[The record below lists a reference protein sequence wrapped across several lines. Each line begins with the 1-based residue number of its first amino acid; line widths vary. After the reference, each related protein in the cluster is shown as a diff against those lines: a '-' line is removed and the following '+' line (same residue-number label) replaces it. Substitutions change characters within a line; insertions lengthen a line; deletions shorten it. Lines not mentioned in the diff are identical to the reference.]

1 MSVKEKELELWK
13 EWKYKGNQQALSD
26 LMASLRP
33 LIKKISSP
41 WIRSGIPQSAL
52 EGEVKRIVV
61 ESLNNYDPSFGVQLN
76 TFIISRSKKINR
88 YVYKHQNIGRIS
100 EQRITQI
107 GTFNNV
113 KQFLTD
119 RYSREPSSAQ
129 LADELGWSVPEVERM
144 EKESRRDIIGS
155 MQIVEPGMIMTDRD
169 QEVLDFLYYEL
180 TPEEQVIYEYLLG
193 KHGKPM
199 LKANEIAKRLGTN
212 PAKISRV
219 RAKMAEKY
227 RAYV

>member
-1 MSVKEKELELWK
+1 MATKDEELELWK
-13 EWKYKGNQQALSD
+13 KWKYNGDQQALD
-26 LMASLRP
+26 NLMASLRP
-33 LIKKISSP
+33 LVKKISSP

-52 EGEVKRIVV
+52 EGEVKRIVL
-61 ESLNNYDPSFGVQLN
+61 ESLQSYDPSYGVQLN

-88 YVYKHQNIGRIS
+88 FVYKHQNIGRIS

-113 KQFLTD
+113 KQFMTD
-119 RYSREPSSAQ
+119 RFGREPSAVQ
-129 LADELGWSVPEVERM
+129 LADELGWSIPEVERM
-144 EKESRRDIIGS
+144 EQESRRDIIGS
-155 MQIVEPGMIMTDRD
+155 MQVVDPGIVMTDRD

-180 TPEEQVIYEYLLG
+180 TPEEQNIYDYLLG

-199 LKANEIAKRLGTN
+199 LKANEIADKLGTN

-219 RAKMAEKY
+219 RSKMAEKY
-227 RAYV
+227 QMYI